1 MIEKLSSIESVIV
14 ENAQPI
20 YGKKDLSSLVSE
32 LAKTKIV
39 MLGESSHGTQEFY
52 EWRRLI
58 SEELITKHDFNFI
71 AVEGDWP
78 PSAELNRYIHSQT
91 RKQIAAGALA
101 HFKRWPTWM
110 WSNTEIMKLAQWM
123 KSYNELQL
131 QKHKVSF
138 YGLDVYSLFESMDEV
153 LKKLRKIDPALAKE
167 ARARYEC
174 FASFE
179 RDERAYAR
187 SLKFSPEGCKKEVLE
202 TLEALLEKR
211 LEDMNGFGHDLFD
224 IQQNARIAKNAEDYY
239 RAMILGDDDSWN
251 VRDRHMI
258 ETLEILMNQY
268 GPNAKGIV
276 WAHNTHIGDYRATD
290 MVIDGQINIGGL
302 AREKWGKENISLLGF
317 GTYEG
322 EVIAARGWDAPMQ
335 IMPVPP
341 GRAGSYE
348 AHFHAAAKKL
358 EKNNFYLWFKDD
370 PDPKLRELAQE
381 LGHRAIGVVYN
392 PAFERLGNYVPTS
405 LINRYD
411 GFIFV
416 DKTTA
421 LTPFIQ
427 EFETN
432 EISETYPTGF

>member
-153 LKKLRKIDPALAKE
+153 LKKTP
-167 ARARYEC
+167 
-174 FASFE
+174 
-179 RDERAYAR
+179 
-187 SLKFSPEGCKKEVLE
+187 
-202 TLEALLEKR
+202 
-211 LEDMNGFGHDLFD
+211 
-224 IQQNARIAKNAEDYY
+224 KN
-239 RAMILGDDDSWN
+239 
-251 VRDRHMI
+251 
-258 ETLEILMNQY
+258 
-268 GPNAKGIV
+268 
-276 WAHNTHIGDYRATD
+276 
-290 MVIDGQINIGGL
+290 
-302 AREKWGKENISLLGF
+302 
-317 GTYEG
+317 
-322 EVIAARGWDAPMQ
+322 
-335 IMPVPP
+335 
-341 GRAGSYE
+341 
-348 AHFHAAAKKL
+348 
-358 EKNNFYLWFKDD
+358 
-370 PDPKLRELAQE
+370 
-381 LGHRAIGVVYN
+381 
-392 PAFERLGNYVPTS
+392 
-405 LINRYD
+405 
-411 GFIFV
+411 
-416 DKTTA
+416 
-421 LTPFIQ
+421 
-427 EFETN
+427 
-432 EISETYPTGF
+432 